1 MGFIRNY
8 LAELSNT
15 LDKLPLYQIERL
27 KDILLQAYRESKQ
40 VFIMGNGGSA
50 ATASHFAC
58 DLAKG
63 TTIGNP
69 YMRER
74 FKVITLTDNVPL
86 LTAWANDTDYEN
98 IFVEK
103 LKNLLREGDV
113 VIAISGS
120 GNSKNVLKAVE
131 YAKTKAAITIGLT
144 GFEGG
149 KLKDMVQ
156 ECLVVPSNSMERI
169 EDVHLILEH
178 LLCSYLRELLRVK
191 AIFLDRDGVICEN
204 RDDYVKSW
212 KEFVWIP
219 GSKKAL
225 MRLSSNGYITI
236 VITNQSAVGR
246 RIFSPQT
253 VEEIHQRME
262 KEITQTGG
270 KIEKIYYCPHKPED
284 GCTCRKPKPGLLLQ
298 AASDFELD
306 FRSSYFIGD
315 TITDIEMGH
324 KVGCKTIMVKTGK
337 GLTQLANRAHWKIK
351 PDYIVLDLSE
361 AVDLILKMDSAEK

>member
-1 MGFIRNY
+1 MGFISRY
-8 LAELSNT
+8 LAELRNT
-15 LDKLPLYQIERL
+15 LDKLPMRQIEKLR
-27 KDILLQAYRESKQ
+27 DILLKAYRESKQ
-40 VFIMGNGGSA
+40 IFIMGNGGSA

-69 YMRER
+69 HMRER
-74 FKVITLTDNVPL
+74 FKVIALTDNVPL

-98 IFVEK
+98 IFVEQ
-103 LKNLLREGDV
+103 LKNLLEEGDV

-131 YAKTKAAITIGLT
+131 YANTKAAITIGLT

-149 KLKDMVQ
+149 RFKDMVQ
-156 ECLVVPSNSMERI
+156 ECLIVPSNSMERI

-212 KEFVWIP
+212 EEFVWVP
-219 GSKKAL
+219 GAKEAL
-225 MRLSSNGYITI
+225 SRLNSNGYITV
-236 VITNQSAVGR
+236 VITNQSVVGR
-246 RIFSPQT
+246 GIISREI
-253 VEEIHQRME
+253 VEEIHQRMV
-262 KEITQTGG
+262 KEVTQTGG

-284 GCTCRKPKPGLLLQ
+284 GCSCRKPEPGFLLE
-298 AASDFELD
+298 AAEDFELD
-306 FRSSYFIGD
+306 LRSSYFIGD
-315 TITDIEMGH
+315 MITDIEMGH
-324 KVGCKTIMVKTGK
+324 KVGCRTIMVKTGK
-337 GLTQLANRAHWKIK
+337 GLSQLADRAHWKVN
-351 PDYIVLDLSE
+351 PDYIVSDLSE
-361 AVDLILKMDSAEK
+361 AVALILKLEFAER